1 MKLRILEKKYK
12 RESIFVIQQFHGN
25 DWEDLLNYGPYHSLE
40 AARLYADIIANPKPD
55 PDTHKEIIHD
65 YP

>member
-40 AARLYADIIANPKPD
+40 HAREAADIISQPPCL
-55 PDTHKEIIHD
+55 PSHKEIIHD